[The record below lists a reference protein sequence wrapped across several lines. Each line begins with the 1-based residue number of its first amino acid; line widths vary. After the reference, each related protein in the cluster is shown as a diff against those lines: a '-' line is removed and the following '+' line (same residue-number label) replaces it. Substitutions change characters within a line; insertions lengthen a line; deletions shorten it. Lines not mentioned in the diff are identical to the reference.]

1 MPIETYVSMIT
12 LNVNGINAW
21 TKRYR
26 LKVKG
31 WEKIFHANGNQK
43 KAEVAI
49 LISEKVDFKIK
60 NDQGINQEEDITIA
74 NINTAN
80 IGTPHYISKH

>member
-1 MPIETYVSMIT
+1 MEKDISCK
-12 LNVNGINAW
+12 W
-21 TKRYR
+21 KTK
-26 LKVKG
+26 
-31 WEKIFHANGNQK
+31 ENQNGNPYFK
-43 KAEVAI
+43 KK
-49 LISEKVDFKIK
+49 KVDFKIK

>member
-1 MPIETYVSMIT
+1 ME
-12 LNVNGINAW
+12 
-21 TKRYR
+21 TKRKPEWQS
-26 LKVKG
+26 L
-31 WEKIFHANGNQK
+31 FQK
-43 KAEVAI
+43 K
-49 LISEKVDFKIK
+49 KVDFKIK